1 MVYQRRWYT
10 SGDAAAAGELLP
22 GIALLSA
29 QESGPVAYLCCHAL
43 SAPACVRRWCQVH
56 FVEYGR
62 YRIGALVQLVCD
74 AYQVSRQQRQD
85 MLSRIEQMSKEFA
98 QG

>member
-1 MVYQRRWYT
+1 MSPCASTLMY
-10 SGDAAAAGELLP
+10 
-22 GIALLSA
+22 
-29 QESGPVAYLCCHAL
+29 
-43 SAPACVRRWCQVH
+43 RWCQVH
-56 FVEYGR
+56 FAEYGK

-98 QG
+98 QN